1 MAFRFPL
8 EALLKLRRA
17 HERRELL
24 RLVALSNELNTL
36 LQQEQDLLRHKREI
50 RETTECALLKGM
62 SAGEF
67 HFMNAVASALE
78 NRQQVV
84 RERKERVMNQ
94 HLTQQALYQQTRRN
108 RKILDN
114 LRARQLATYRQEQS
128 RREQQQVDEL
138 FVLRFSKNRP

>member
-8 EALLKLRRA
+8 EAILKLRRA

-24 RLVALSNELNTL
+24 RLVALSNELNYL
-36 LQQEQDLLRHKREI
+36 QQQEQELIRYKRET
-50 RETTECALLKGM
+50 REATESALLKGM

-67 HFMNAVASALE
+67 HFMNAVASAIDK
-78 NRQQVV
+78 RQQAV
-84 RERKERVMNQ
+84 RERKEMVTNQ

-114 LRARQLATYRQEQS
+114 LRARQLAAYHQKQT

-138 FVLRFSKNRP
+138 FVLRFPKTRP

>member
-1 MAFRFPL
+1 MAFRFQL
-8 EALLKLRRA
+8 EAILKLRRA

-24 RLVALSNELNTL
+24 RLVALSNELNYL
-36 LQQEQDLLRHKREI
+36 EQQEQDLIRHKRET
-50 RETTECALLKGM
+50 RETIESALLRGM

-67 HFMNAVASALE
+67 HFMNAVASTIDK
-78 NRQQVV
+78 RQQAVH
-84 RERKERVMNQ
+84 ERKELVTNQ

-114 LRARQLATYRQEQS
+114 LRARQLAAYRQKQT

-138 FVLRFSKNRP
+138 FVLRFPKTRP

>member
-8 EALLKLRRA
+8 EAILKLRRA

-24 RLVALSNELNTL
+24 RLVALSNELNYL
-36 LQQEQDLLRHKREI
+36 QQQEQELIRYKRET
-50 RETTECALLKGM
+50 REATESALLKGM

-67 HFMNAVASALE
+67 NFIHAVASAIDK
-78 NRQQVV
+78 RQQAV
-84 RERKERVMNQ
+84 RERKEMVTNQ

-114 LRARQLATYRQEQS
+114 LRARQLAAYHQKQT

-138 FVLRFSKNRP
+138 FVLRFPKTRP